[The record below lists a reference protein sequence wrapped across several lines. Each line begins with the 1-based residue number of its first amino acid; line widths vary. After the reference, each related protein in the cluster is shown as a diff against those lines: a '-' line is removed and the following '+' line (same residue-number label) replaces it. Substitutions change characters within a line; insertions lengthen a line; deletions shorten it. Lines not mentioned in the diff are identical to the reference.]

1 MAGAMNLDQAQARA
15 ITALGTGQAAI
26 YAEGADR
33 PYLVK
38 IGQAKGAGSRT
49 TARPTDAQLRLA
61 LVSGNAFDE
70 AIYQPRLGCERC
82 GLWKSNPARCATI
95 RDTALTAQAN
105 TGFVEAYRRY
115 SLSLA
120 EEPARAV
127 DGYPDLL
134 QQVKQ
139 LGRPGDGQ
147 ELRDM
152 TLCAVIHRSA
162 EEVEQQG
169 QRYDMPYDA
178 LADMHGALLA
188 LLTPI
193 VKNFQNDQAALATLH
208 QHVETKARGYGQ
220 LMRKLTEQPTG
231 PFAGCIFC
239 ESRCRYG
246 FDLAPLAADTTLQ
259 RDVVDAIERIQ
270 DDALM
275 WARLAAISR
284 AAAAR
289 AITLSD
295 PRQSHAAA
303 LCFACQAG
311 AALKFSG
318 DSQRKLAK
326 NTRDTLAK
334 TQGT

>member
-1 MAGAMNLDQAQARA
+1 
-15 ITALGTGQAAI
+15 
-26 YAEGADR
+26 
-33 PYLVK
+33 
-38 IGQAKGAGSRT
+38 
-49 TARPTDAQLRLA
+49 
-61 LVSGNAFDE
+61 
-70 AIYQPRLGCERC
+70 
-82 GLWKSNPARCATI
+82 
-95 RDTALTAQAN
+95 
-105 TGFVEAYRRY
+105 
-115 SLSLA
+115 
-120 EEPARAV
+120 
-127 DGYPDLL
+127 
-134 QQVKQ
+134 
-139 LGRPGDGQ
+139 
-147 ELRDM
+147 M
-152 TLCAVIHRSA
+152 TLCALIHRSA